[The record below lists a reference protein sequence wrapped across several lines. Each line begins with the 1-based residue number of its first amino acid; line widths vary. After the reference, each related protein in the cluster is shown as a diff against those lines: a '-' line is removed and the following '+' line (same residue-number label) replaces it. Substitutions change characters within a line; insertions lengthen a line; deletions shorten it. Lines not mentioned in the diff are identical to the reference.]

1 MPYLIRKVNKKKCFS
16 VSNKKSR
23 RIYSKCTTKKK
34 AKKQVRLLNALENNA
49 AFRKKLTQ
57 KRKQKL

>member
-1 MPYLIRKVNKKKCFS
+1 MPYLIRKVNKKNCFS
-16 VSNKKSR
+16 VRNKKSR

-34 AKKQVRLLNALENNA
+34 AKKQIRLLNALENNA

-57 KRKQKL
+57 KRRQKL